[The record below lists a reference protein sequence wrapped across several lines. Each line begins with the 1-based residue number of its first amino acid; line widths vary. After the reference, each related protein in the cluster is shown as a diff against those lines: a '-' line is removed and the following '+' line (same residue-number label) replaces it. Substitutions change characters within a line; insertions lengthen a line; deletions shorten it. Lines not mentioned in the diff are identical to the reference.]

1 MLPFRGAHHANP
13 EQRAGDEPARHAGS
27 SRLPPGSR
35 TPRQWESAVDKQIRE
50 AEERGDFD
58 NLPGRGRPLHLENW
72 DRDWGMAFHVLKNA
86 GETLPWI
93 SLGKDID
100 AARAELDEFLRRVPH
115 IPMTDRARARELYL
129 RKAADLD
136 KLLVEYAFSV
146 PVRHLERGRLPPH
159 IAAAQFDA
167 AVNRRA

>member
-1 MLPFRGAHHANP
+1 MPSFAHDS
-13 EQRAGDEPARHAGS
+13 ERAIDEAARHAAAPRS
-27 SRLPPGSR
+27 PGAR
-35 TPRQWESAVDKQIRE
+35 TPRQWESAIDKQIRE

-58 NLPGRGRPLHLENW
+58 NLPGRGKPLRLENW
-72 DRDWGMAFHVLKNA
+72 DSEWGLAFHVLKNA

-100 AARAELDEFLRRVPH
+100 AARAKLDEFLQRVRT
-115 IPMTDRARARELYL
+115 IPITERARAKQLYL
-129 RKAADLD
+129 RRAAELD
-136 KLLVEYAFSV
+136 KLLEEYAFSV

-167 AVNRRA
+167 AVNRTD

>member
-1 MLPFRGAHHANP
+1 VSPLP
-13 EQRAGDEPARHAGS
+13 
-27 SRLPPGSR
+27 

-50 AEERGDFD
+50 AEERGEFD
-58 NLPGRGRPLHLENW
+58 NLPGRGKPLHLDNW
-72 DRDWGMAFHVLKNA
+72 DREWGMAFHVLKNA

-100 AARAELDEFLRRVPH
+100 DARARLNDFLSRVRC
-115 IPMTDRARARELYL
+115 IPLAERARARELYL
-129 RKAADLD
+129 RKAAELD
-136 KLLVEYAFSV
+136 KLLEEYAFSV

-167 AVNRRA
+167 AVTRSS